1 MIQCSQSMVSL
12 KSNQMAL
19 DESSCMMFDSNSQ
32 YLTNGGN
39 KIEDQESSN
48 DF

>member
-1 MIQCSQSMVSL
+1 
-12 KSNQMAL
+12 MAL

-48 DF
+48 DFQSKSTYRIQ